1 MKLKKKKKLNPWVQK
16 NSIKNKLKKSYIDQ
30 FSNNLILNDKIFK
43 KITKKKK
50 KIWLLKDEIENWSLG
65 SGSDEILGTIK

>member
-1 MKLKKKKKLNPWVQK
+1 MKFKKKKKLNPWDQK

-43 KITKKKK
+43 KITKKNE
-50 KIWLLKDEIENWSLG
+50 KIWLLNDEIENWLLG